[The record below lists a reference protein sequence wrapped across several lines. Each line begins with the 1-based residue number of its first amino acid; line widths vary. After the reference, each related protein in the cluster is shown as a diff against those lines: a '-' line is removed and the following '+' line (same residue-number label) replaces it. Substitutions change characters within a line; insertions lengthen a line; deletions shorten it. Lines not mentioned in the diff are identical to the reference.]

1 MFHSEQLRLTAST
14 PVDDMETSGAEHVCI
29 VTWCLVSGLVS
40 VVGNTAVLLAS
51 SLYHAIRLDKI
62 AVILITNL
70 AIAGT

>member
-1 MFHSEQLRLTAST
+1 
-14 PVDDMETSGAEHVCI
+14 METSGAEHVCI

-70 AIAGT
+70 AIAGA